1 MIQFYGEV
9 KKEQHNYPEAIKE
22 LRETLEEQQPEL
34 EQYLLELW
42 DNQQREI
49 TAQQYIEMVKKG
61 KVTKEIEKQLLQS
74 TTIFV
79 LGKMFTK
86 KQTAMEK
93 GAEKI
98 VEKITERQS
107 SFSFDI
113 KYHETKKWIEKS
125 CAEQIVHLTKT
136 QKEAIKLVIDRAE
149 RLGITTEGTADLLK
163 PMIGLHKGQV
173 TANLNY
179 YNSIKQNLLENHPK
193 MKEQAAEKKALEK
206 AKQYAK
212 NQKEYRAMTIARTEL
227 AGAYNA
233 GEFYSIKQ
241 AQKDGLMGKVKKYVI
256 TAGDGRV
263 CKGCREV
270 EGQEVNQEEYF
281 KTQWGDVLFPPF
293 HTSCRCAVEYEEI
306 SEPEEITPK
315 LPEITAIDTQQN
327 DNTFTEESDGFFG
340 NVGRDTKGIFIGEKV
355 IQYDELPK
363 SITEP
368 FEQGLK
374 NAAPMTRIILQR
386 EMKNVDYIIK
396 NDKNNMHSSFFNC
409 IKFRKD
415 VPASTVAH
423 ELFHRVDK
431 IYSITK
437 TYNFRKVLQQ
447 DFDNL
452 LIKCVKD
459 GSIEAYL
466 LRKYPNIFEQTEMSK
481 RSKMLEEYRGIS
493 DIFSGLTNN
502 KLRLG
507 YGHKEKYWK
516 KDRKN
521 LSKEAWA
528 QYGRITYSNDKETI
542 KVFQELFPNFYECAT
557 IALKEL
563 I

>member
-22 LRETLEEQQPEL
+22 LRETLEEEQPEL
-34 EQYLLELW
+34 EQYLIELW

-74 TTIFV
+74 TSIFV

-163 PMIGLHKGQV
+163 PLIGLHKGQV

-233 GEFYSIKQ
+233 GEFYSMKQ

-327 DNTFTEESDGFFG
+327 DSYSTSDEADSFMDGIIGRINEKDKEFIESRLREFDKGLETMQNETIKQLLIEARNDVKFVRWEKMRSRFK
-340 NVGRDTKGIFIGEKV
+340 GRKNKILLGKRATKV
-355 IQYDELPK
+355 
-363 SITEP
+363 
-368 FEQGLK
+368 
-374 NAAPMTRIILQR
+374 
-386 EMKNVDYIIK
+386 
-396 NDKNNMHSSFFNC
+396 
-409 IKFRKD
+409 
-415 VPASTVAH
+415 TVAH
-423 ELFHRVDK
+423 ELFHKIDYTYGISKSGILTNAIKKDYENLQYLSK
-431 IYSITK
+431 IY
-437 TYNFRKVLQQ
+437 RM
-447 DFDNL
+447 
-452 LIKCVKD
+452 
-459 GSIEAYL
+459 SIEDMLYF
-466 LRKYPNIFEQTEMSK
+466 KYPHIFVDRDKVKEF
-481 RSKMLEEYRGIS
+481 YAGIS
-493 DIFSGLTNN
+493 DILHGMSKGKIN
-502 KLRLG
+502 LG
-507 YGHKEKYWK
+507 YIHPDPDYWNK
-516 KDRKN
+516 PFRV
-521 LSKEAWA
+521 E
-528 QYGRITYSNDKETI
+528 KETWANYGGMI
-542 KVFQELFPNFYECAT
+542 YMQNKDVWIVANSIFPNVTEQINAILRDFEM
-557 IALKEL
+557 EL
-563 I
+563 R

>member
-22 LRETLEEQQPEL
+22 LRETLEEEQPEL
-34 EQYLLELW
+34 EQYLIELW

-61 KVTKEIEKQLLQS
+61 KATKEIEKQLLQS
-74 TTIFV
+74 TSIFV

-149 RLGITTEGTADLLK
+149 RLGITTESTADLLK

-173 TANLNY
+173 TANVNY

-212 NQKEYRAMTIARTEL
+212 NQREYRAMTIARTEL

-241 AQKDGLMGKVKKYVI
+241 AQKDGLMGKVKKYAI
-256 TAGDGRV
+256 SAGDGRV

-270 EGQEVNQEEYF
+270 EGQEANQNEYF

-327 DNTFTEESDGFFG
+327 DSYSTSDEADNFIDRMIGRISGKDKEFVESVLKEFD
-340 NVGRDTKGIFIGEKV
+340 KGLETMQNETVKKLLIEARNDVKFVRWNKKGSRF
-355 IQYDELPK
+355 K
-363 SITEP
+363 S
-368 FEQGLK
+368 K
-374 NAAPMTRIILQR
+374 
-386 EMKNVDYIIK
+386 KNVILLGY
-396 NDKNNMHSSFFNC
+396 NAT
-409 IKFRKD
+409 
-415 VPASTVAH
+415 ASTIAH
-423 ELFHRVDK
+423 ELFHK
-431 IYSITK
+431 IDH
-437 TYNFRKVLQQ
+437 TY
-447 DFDNL
+447 
-452 LIKCVKD
+452 
-459 GSIEAYL
+459 
-466 LRKYPNIFEQTEMSK
+466 
-481 RSKMLEEYRGIS
+481 GIS
-493 DIFSGLTNN
+493 ESGILT
-502 KLRLG
+502 
-507 YGHKEKYWK
+507 
-516 KDRKN
+516 DV
-521 LSKEAWA
+521 
-528 QYGRITYSNDKETI
+528 I
-542 KVFQELFPNFYECAT
+542 
-557 IALKEL
+557 
-563 I
+563 

>member
-22 LRETLEEQQPEL
+22 LRETLEEEQPEL
-34 EQYLLELW
+34 EQYLIELW

-61 KVTKEIEKQLLQS
+61 KATKEIEKQLLQS
-74 TTIFV
+74 TSIFV

-163 PMIGLHKGQV
+163 PLIGLHKGQV
-173 TANLNY
+173 TANVNY

-241 AQKDGLMGKVKKYVI
+241 AQKDGLMGKVKKYAI
-256 TAGDGRV
+256 SAGDGRV

-270 EGQEVNQEEYF
+270 EGQEVEQDDYF

-306 SEPEEITPK
+306 SETLEAPEINDPKIKASHNEFTQILQESEENEFNKNMKFLHQTTEYQLNENLKSAFAYIPK
-315 LPEITAIDTQQN
+315 LDL
-327 DNTFTEESDGFFG
+327 
-340 NVGRDTKGIFIGEKV
+340 
-355 IQYDELPK
+355 IQYNPTYPSYEWYDMN
-363 SITEP
+363 
-368 FEQGLK
+368 FAQ
-374 NAAPMTRIILQR
+374 
-386 EMKNVDYIIK
+386 
-396 NDKNNMHSSFFNC
+396 
-409 IKFRKD
+409 
-415 VPASTVAH
+415 AH
-423 ELFHRVDK
+423 ELSHRMDELLYRSWENEKFVKAVENTSK
-431 IYSITK
+431 IV
-437 TYNFRKVLQQ
+437 YNYI
-447 DFDNL
+447 DE
-452 LIKCVKD
+452 IKEWYFV
-459 GSIEAYL
+459 GG
-466 LRKYPNIFEQTEMSK
+466 KYEIDMA
-481 RSKMLEEYRGIS
+481 LS
-493 DIFSGLTNN
+493 DIISALTKGDPSLNDI
-502 KLRLG
+502 L
-507 YGHKEKYWK
+507 YVGHKESYWK
-516 KDRKN
+516 DNKNVCKEIFAN
-521 LSKEAWA
+521 LSAITVLNSESKAEFKGLLKE
-528 QYGRITYSNDKETI
+528 I
-542 KVFQELFPNFYECAT
+542 YEVY
-557 IALKEL
+557 KEL
-563 I
+563 IE

>member
-1 MIQFYGEV
+1 MQFHSEV

-22 LRETLEEQQPEL
+22 LRETLEEEQPEL
-34 EQYLLELW
+34 EQYLIELW

-61 KVTKEIEKQLLQS
+61 KVTNEIEKQLLQS

-79 LGKMFTK
+79 LGKMLTK

-125 CAEQIVHLTKT
+125 CAEHIVQLTKT

-149 RLGITTEGTADLLK
+149 KLGITTEGTADLLK

-173 TANLNY
+173 TANVNY

-233 GEFYSIKQ
+233 GEYYSIKQ
-241 AQKDGLMGKVKKYVI
+241 AQKEGLMGKVKKYAI
-256 TAGDGRV
+256 SAGDGRV

-270 EGQEVNQEEYF
+270 EGQEVNQNEYF

-306 SEPEEITPK
+306 SEPEEVTPK
-315 LPEITAIDTQQN
+315 ISPSIDTQQN
-327 DNTFTEESDGFFG
+327 DSYSTSDEAD
-340 NVGRDTKGIFIGEKV
+340 NFI
-355 IQYDELPK
+355 D
-363 SITEP
+363 
-368 FEQGLK
+368 
-374 NAAPMTRIILQR
+374 RIIGRIRGKDKEFIESILKEFDKGLETMQN
-386 EMKNVDYIIK
+386 ETVKKMLIEAK
-396 NDKNNMHSSFFNC
+396 NDV
-409 IKFRKD
+409 KFVRLRKLGSKFSGND
-415 VPASTVAH
+415 NIIYLGEDATAATVAH
-423 ELFHRVDK
+423 ELFHK
-431 IYSITK
+431 IDYTYGISRSGILTSVIQEDYRNLQRTSKFYRISIENMLYLKHTHI
-437 TYNFRKVLQQ
+437 FRKENRV
-447 DFDNL
+447 
-452 LIKCVKD
+452 
-459 GSIEAYL
+459 
-466 LRKYPNIFEQTEMSK
+466 TEP
-481 RSKMLEEYRGIS
+481 YRGIS
-493 DIFSGLTNN
+493 DILHGMSKGKIF
-502 KLRLG
+502 LG
-507 YGHKEKYWK
+507 YGHIPEDYWK
-516 KDRKN
+516 KPFRVE
-521 LSKEAWA
+521 KETWA
-528 QYGRITYSNDKETI
+528 QYGRMIYMQNEDVWIIANDI
-542 KVFQELFPNFYECAT
+542 FPNITDQINVILRNFEEE
-557 IALKEL
+557 LK
-563 I
+563 

>member
-79 LGKMFTK
+79 LGKMLDK
-86 KQTAMEK
+86 KQIVMEK
-93 GAEKI
+93 GAKEVK
-98 VEKITERQS
+98 KPL
-107 SFSFDI
+107 FLFDI

-233 GEFYSIKQ
+233 GEFYSMKQ

-386 EMKNVDYIIK
+386 EMKNVDYTIKLGYNRHSRILNIISLHEK
-396 NDKNNMHSSFFNC
+396 NTPSST
-409 IKFRKD
+409 I
-415 VPASTVAH
+415 AH
-423 ELFHRVDK
+423 ELFHRIDK
-431 IYSITK
+431 VYGVTK
-437 TYNFRKVLQQ
+437 TYDFRKVLQK

-452 LIKCVKD
+452 LMKCIKD
-459 GSIEAYL
+459 GSVEAYL
-466 LRKYPNIFEQTEMSK
+466 LKKYPNIFEQTKTLEN
-481 RSKMLEEYRGIS
+481 SKMLEKYRGIS

-502 KLRLG
+502 KLCFG
-507 YGHKEKYWK
+507 YGHDYEKYWK

-528 QYGRITYSNDKETI
+528 QYGRITYVNDKEVI
-542 KVFQELFPNFYECAT
+542 KVFKELFPNFYQCAT
-557 IALKEL
+557 MALKEL

>member
-22 LRETLEEQQPEL
+22 LRETLEEEQPEL
-34 EQYLLELW
+34 EQYLIELW

-74 TTIFV
+74 TSIFV
-79 LGKMFTK
+79 LGKMLDK
-86 KQTAMEK
+86 KQSAMEK

-98 VEKITERQS
+98 VKKITERQS

-173 TANLNY
+173 TANVNY
-179 YNSIKQNLLENHPK
+179 YNSIKQNLLENHTK
-193 MKEQAAEKKALEK
+193 MKEQAAEQKALEK

-233 GEFYSIKQ
+233 GEYYSIKQ
-241 AQKDGLMGKVKKYVI
+241 AQKEGLMGKVKKYAI
-256 TAGDGRV
+256 SAGDGRV

-270 EGQEVNQEEYF
+270 EGQEVNQNEYF

-306 SEPEEITPK
+306 SEPEEVTPK
-315 LPEITAIDTQQN
+315 IPEITAIDTQQN
-327 DNTFTEESDGFFG
+327 DSYSTSDEADNFIDRMIGRISGKDKEFIESRLKEFD
-340 NVGRDTKGIFIGEKV
+340 KGLETMQNETVKKLLIEAKNDVKFVRWNEKGSKFK
-355 IQYDELPK
+355 EK
-363 SITEP
+363 S
-368 FEQGLK
+368 
-374 NAAPMTRIILQR
+374 NIILLGQ
-386 EMKNVDYIIK
+386 DAT
-396 NDKNNMHSSFFNC
+396 
-409 IKFRKD
+409 
-415 VPASTVAH
+415 ASTIAH
-423 ELFHRVDK
+423 ELFHK
-431 IYSITK
+431 IDHTYGVSRSGILTSVIQEDYRNLQRTSKFYGISIENMLYLKYTHI
-437 TYNFRKVLQQ
+437 FRKENKV
-447 DFDNL
+447 
-452 LIKCVKD
+452 
-459 GSIEAYL
+459 
-466 LRKYPNIFEQTEMSK
+466 TEP
-481 RSKMLEEYRGIS
+481 YRGIS
-493 DIFSGLTNN
+493 DILHGMSKGKIF
-502 KLRLG
+502 LG
-507 YGHKEKYWK
+507 YGHTKKDYWK
-516 KDRKN
+516 KPFRVE
-521 LSKEAWA
+521 KETWA
-528 QYGRITYSNDKETI
+528 QYGRMIYMQNEDVWIVTNSI
-542 KVFQELFPNFYECAT
+542 FPNITEQVNV
-557 IALKEL
+557 ILKEFERGL
-563 I
+563 K

>member
-22 LRETLEEQQPEL
+22 LRETLEEEQPEL
-34 EQYLLELW
+34 EQYLIELW

-61 KVTKEIEKQLLQS
+61 KATKEIEKQLLQS
-74 TTIFV
+74 TSIFV
-79 LGKMFTK
+79 LGKMLDK

-163 PMIGLHKGQV
+163 PLIGLHKGQV
-173 TANLNY
+173 TANVNY

-212 NQKEYRAMTIARTEL
+212 NQKEYRTMTIARTEL

-241 AQKDGLMGKVKKYVI
+241 AQKDGLMGKVKKYAI
-256 TAGDGRV
+256 SAGDGRV

-306 SEPEEITPK
+306 SEQEEITPK

-327 DNTFTEESDGFFG
+327 DSYSTSDEADSFMDGIIGRINGKDKEFIESRLREFD
-340 NVGRDTKGIFIGEKV
+340 KGLETMQNETVKKLLIEAKNDVKFVRWNEKGSKFK
-355 IQYDELPK
+355 EK
-363 SITEP
+363 S
-368 FEQGLK
+368 
-374 NAAPMTRIILQR
+374 NIILLGQ
-386 EMKNVDYIIK
+386 DAT
-396 NDKNNMHSSFFNC
+396 
-409 IKFRKD
+409 
-415 VPASTVAH
+415 ASTIAH
-423 ELFHRVDK
+423 ELFHK
-431 IYSITK
+431 IDHTYGVSRSGILTSVIQEDYRNLQRTSKFYGISIENMLYLKYTHI
-437 TYNFRKVLQQ
+437 FRKENKV
-447 DFDNL
+447 
-452 LIKCVKD
+452 
-459 GSIEAYL
+459 
-466 LRKYPNIFEQTEMSK
+466 TEP
-481 RSKMLEEYRGIS
+481 YRGIS
-493 DIFSGLTNN
+493 DILHGMSKGKIF
-502 KLRLG
+502 LG
-507 YGHKEKYWK
+507 YGHTKKDYWK
-516 KDRKN
+516 KPFRVE
-521 LSKEAWA
+521 KETWA
-528 QYGRITYSNDKETI
+528 QYGRMIYMQNEDVWIVTNSI
-542 KVFQELFPNFYECAT
+542 FPNITEQVNV
-557 IALKEL
+557 ILKEFERGL
-563 I
+563 K